1 MNKQQPMN
9 AGRMRWL
16 ALDLATTTGWAT
28 SLEGAGIVSGFESYK
43 SRRFEGGGMRFLNFR
58 RWLDRMLDELG
69 VIGWVAF
76 EEVRGHKGT
85 DAAHIYGGLL
95 AVLGSWCEER
105 GIPYQ
110 GVPVSEIKKHATGK
124 GGSGKPA
131 MIAAMRAK
139 GHSPADDN
147 EADALAIMYWMID
160 HATTR
165 PADQRPALHSQPR
178 RRVQLIS

>member
-1 MNKQQPMN
+1 MSDHN
-9 AGRMRWL
+9 WL

-28 SLEGAGIVSGFESYK
+28 SKAGASIVSGFESYK

-58 RWLDRMLDELG
+58 RWLDRMLEELQF
-69 VIGWVAF
+69 IDWIAF

-95 AVLGSWCEER
+95 AILGSWCEEH

-110 GVPVSEIKKHATGK
+110 GVPVGEIKKHATGK
-124 GGSGKPA
+124 GNSGKDLMIKA
-131 MIAAMRAK
+131 MQAK
-139 GHSPADDN
+139 GHNPADDN

-165 PADQRPALHSQPR
+165 APDQRPALHSQSR
-178 RRVQLIS
+178 RRVPLVTV